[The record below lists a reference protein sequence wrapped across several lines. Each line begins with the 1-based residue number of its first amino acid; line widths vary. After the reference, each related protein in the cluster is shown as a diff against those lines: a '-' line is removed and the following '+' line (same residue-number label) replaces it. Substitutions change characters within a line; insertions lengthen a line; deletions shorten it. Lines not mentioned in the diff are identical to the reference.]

1 MEFIDFLGEMLGIT
15 KDFAVTKIEKNEL
28 EKTIN
33 IHIEYLPKTY
43 SKNGKAHPCTNKQMH
58 YHLSFFYLRFPNL
71 KERISNNYFCTCT
84 LESMF

>member
-43 SKNGKAHPCTNKQMH
+43 SKNGKEYAVYDRTPVRKW
-58 YHLSFFYLRFPNL
+58 
-71 KERISNNYFCTCT
+71 
-84 LESMF
+84 

>member
-43 SKNGKAHPCTNKQMH
+43 SRVERNMPSMIV
-58 YHLSFFYLRFPNL
+58 HLFASGN
-71 KERISNNYFCTCT
+71 I
-84 LESMF
+84 

>member
-15 KDFAVTKIEKNEL
+15 KDFAVTKIEKNEF

-43 SKNGKAHPCTNKQMH
+43 SKSGKGIC
-58 YHLSFFYLRFPNL
+58 HL
-71 KERISNNYFCTCT
+71 
-84 LESMF
+84 